1 MPQGGPAHPASD
13 LVLPGKASNNEVVST
28 LLIGLTVMVM
38 FALLLRWA
46 SNLDTDKA
54 HRKDY
59 GLLREV
65 ARVPSSTAARIVEER
80 LQSVG
85 VRATTVPDPEG
96 NGLRVLVF
104 PSDQDT
110 AIRTL
115 LAD

>member
-1 MPQGGPAHPASD
+1 MARCDLARPTGESD
-13 LVLPGKASNNEVVST
+13 NEGVSV
-28 LLIGLTVMVM
+28 LLIGLTVMVV
-38 FALLLRWA
+38 FVLVLRWA

-54 HRKDY
+54 HSKDY

-65 ARVPSSTAARIVEER
+65 AKVPSSTAARIVEER
-80 LQSVG
+80 LQRVG

-104 PSDQDT
+104 PADQDT

>member
-1 MPQGGPAHPASD
+1 MPQEH
-13 LVLPGKASNNEVVST
+13 LVRGRTPRDNGRVSM
-28 LLIGLTVMVM
+28 LLILLVGLSVMAL
-38 FALLLRWA
+38 FAVVLRWA
-46 SNLDTDKA
+46 SSLDTDKA

-65 ARVPSSTAARIVEER
+65 AKVPSSTAARVVEER
-80 LQSVG
+80 LQQVG

-96 NGLRVLVF
+96 EGMRVLVF
-104 PSDQDT
+104 PSDREV

>member
-1 MPQGGPAHPASD
+1 MA
-13 LVLPGKASNNEVVST
+13 L
-28 LLIGLTVMVM
+28 
-38 FALLLRWA
+38 FAAVLRWA

-65 ARVPSSTAARIVEER
+65 AKVPSTKAAQVVEER

-96 NGLRVLVF
+96 NGLRILVF
-104 PSDQDT
+104 PADQDA

>member
-1 MPQGGPAHPASD
+1 MCGECRNPTRTPAALFWCDPTRRATMEG
-13 LVLPGKASNNEVVST
+13 VFA
-28 LLIGLTVMVM
+28 LLIGLLVMLV

-46 SNLDTDKA
+46 SSLDTDEA
-54 HRKDY
+54 HSKDY

-65 ARVPSSTAARIVEER
+65 AKVPSTTAARVVEER

-104 PSDQDT
+104 PADQDT
-110 AIRTL
+110 A
-115 LAD
+115 

>member
-1 MPQGGPAHPASD
+1 M
-13 LVLPGKASNNEVVST
+13 LPVI
-28 LLIGLTVMVM
+28 LLGLAVM
-38 FALLLRWA
+38 ALLAAILRWA
-46 SNLDTDKA
+46 SSLDTDKA

-65 ARVPSSTAARIVEER
+65 AKVPSTTAARVVEER
-80 LQSVG
+80 LHNVG

-96 NGLRVLVF
+96 NGLRILVF
-104 PSDQDT
+104 PNDQDI

>member
-1 MPQGGPAHPASD
+1 MSA
-13 LVLPGKASNNEVVST
+13 
-28 LLIGLTVMVM
+28 LLIGLCVMVLL
-38 FALLLRWA
+38 ALVLRWA

-65 ARVPSSTAARIVEER
+65 AKVPSSTAARVVEER

-96 NGLRVLVF
+96 NGLRILVF
-104 PSDQDT
+104 PSDQAT
-110 AIRTL
+110 AINTL
-115 LAD
+115 LTD

>member
-1 MPQGGPAHPASD
+1 MLMVP
-13 LVLPGKASNNEVVST
+13 LVG
-28 LLIGLTVMVM
+28 ICVMAV
-38 FALLLRWA
+38 FALVLRWA
-46 SNLDTDKA
+46 SSLDTDKA

-65 ARVPSSTAARIVEER
+65 ARVPSSTAARVVEER
-80 LQSVG
+80 LQGVG

-104 PSDQDT
+104 PADQDV

>member
-1 MPQGGPAHPASD
+1 MPQEHLVRARGPRD
-13 LVLPGKASNNEVVST
+13 NGRVSM
-28 LLIGLTVMVM
+28 LLILLVGLCVMAL
-38 FALLLRWA
+38 FAVVLRWA
-46 SNLDTDKA
+46 SSLDTDKA

-65 ARVPSSTAARIVEER
+65 AKVPSSTAARVVEER
-80 LQSVG
+80 LQKAG

-96 NGLRVLVF
+96 EGMRILVF
-104 PSDQDT
+104 PSDREV

>member
-1 MPQGGPAHPASD
+1 MDGM
-13 LVLPGKASNNEVVST
+13 ST
-28 LLIGLTVMVM
+28 LLIGLAVMGL
-38 FALLLRWA
+38 FALVLRWA
-46 SNLDTDKA
+46 SSLDTDKA

-65 ARVPSSTAARIVEER
+65 AKVPSSTAARVVEDR

-96 NGLRVLVF
+96 NGLRILVF
-104 PSDQDT
+104 PTDQAT

>member
-1 MPQGGPAHPASD
+1 MRERAPRENGR
-13 LVLPGKASNNEVVST
+13 VSM
-28 LLIGLTVMVM
+28 LLILLVGLSVMAL
-38 FALLLRWA
+38 FAVVLRWA
-46 SNLDTDKA
+46 SSLDTDKA

-65 ARVPSSTAARIVEER
+65 AKVPSSTAARVVEER
-80 LQSVG
+80 LQQVG

-96 NGLRVLVF
+96 EGMRVLVF
-104 PSDQDT
+104 PSDREV

>member
-1 MPQGGPAHPASD
+1 MPHLAFTSPQDDNGG
-13 LVLPGKASNNEVVST
+13 VST
-28 LLIGLTVMVM
+28 LLVPVVGLSVM
-38 FALLLRWA
+38 ALLAAVLRWA

-65 ARVPSSTAARIVEER
+65 AKVPSTTAARAVEER

-96 NGLRVLVF
+96 NGLRILVF
-104 PSDQDT
+104 PADQAT
-110 AIRTL
+110 AINTL

>member
-1 MPQGGPAHPASD
+1 MSVL
-13 LVLPGKASNNEVVST
+13 LVP
-28 LLIGLTVMVM
+28 LIGLTVMAL
-38 FALLLRWA
+38 FAALLKWA
-46 SNLDTDKA
+46 SSLDTDRA

-59 GLLREV
+59 GLLKEV
-65 ARVPSSTAARIVEER
+65 AKVPSTTAARVVEER
-80 LQSVG
+80 LHNAG

-104 PSDQDT
+104 PADQAT